1 MMRAADVHYLAIDNP
16 FTNLIPNFTIFGADF
31 TAWWQKLFAALWA
44 LCIIGAAVFLLLS
57 ITQLRKATSNNIPGQ
72 ADEAKTHAVWAG
84 SVLFGLLGFG
94 VILAAIFAIAS

>member
-1 MMRAADVHYLAIDNP
+1 MRATDVQYLAIDNP

-57 ITQLRKATSNNIPGQ
+57 ITQLRKATNNNIPGQ

-84 SVLFGLLGFG
+84 AVLFGLLGFG